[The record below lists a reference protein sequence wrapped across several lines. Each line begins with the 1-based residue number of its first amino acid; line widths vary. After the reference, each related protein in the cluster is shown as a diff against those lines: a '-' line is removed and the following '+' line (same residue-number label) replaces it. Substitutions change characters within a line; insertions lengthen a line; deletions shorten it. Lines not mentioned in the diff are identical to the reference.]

1 MQYVL
6 AKSLNLDSEKILQ
19 SSYVTENDKAIVAI
33 ITEPIFTKS
42 ERDTLKKLTA
52 SKAKKQ
58 LGVEEVEVTFSARAY
73 AMMELGKTYDEVLEV
88 LN

>member
-1 MQYVL
+1 MQIFL
-6 AKSLNLDSEKILQ
+6 ANDLNFTNEKILQ
-19 SSYVTENDKAIVAI
+19 SAYVTEKDRAIVAI

-42 ERDTLKKLTA
+42 ERDALKKQTA

-58 LGVEEVEVTFSARAY
+58 LGVEDVEITFSARAY
-73 AMMELGKTYDEVLEV
+73 AMIEFGKSYDEVLTV